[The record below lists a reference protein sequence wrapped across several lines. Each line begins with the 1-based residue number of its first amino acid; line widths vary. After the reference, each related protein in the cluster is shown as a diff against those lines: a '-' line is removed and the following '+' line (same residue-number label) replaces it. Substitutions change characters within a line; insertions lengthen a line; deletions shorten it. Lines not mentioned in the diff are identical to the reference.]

1 MNISS
6 TLLSAIDARAD
17 EFLRVWEEF
26 CNIESQTCDKSGVDA
41 CGSYLCA
48 IAERHGWK
56 IDRLPQPVAGDALCI
71 TMNADAP
78 GAPIAISGHM
88 DTVHPK
94 GLFGN
99 PPVRID
105 RAANKI
111 YGPGVLDC
119 KGGVVACL
127 YAMCV
132 LEELG
137 FTARPVKFLLQSDE
151 EVSSRDSNKAT
162 INWMCEMASDCV
174 AFLNTEGYN
183 AGKGVLIRKGI
194 SRYHFEVTGKAVHSS
209 KCTQG
214 VSAIREAAYKILEL
228 EKQKDAEGLTCS
240 CGIISGGTA
249 ENTVP
254 EKCFF
259 TADFRFCD
267 REQMEKADE
276 IARAIAEKSFLPGA
290 SCTVRLAS
298 RRVAMEE
305 CGRNHALLD
314 RMNEVYAAY
323 GLPILAPAKSTG
335 GSDAADAT
343 AHGIPTIDNL
353 GTEGDGHHSIREFS
367 YISSLAD
374 SAKRIAAV
382 IWSL

>member
-17 EFLRVWEEF
+17 EFLSLWEDI
-26 CNIESQTCDKSGVDA
+26 CNIESQTCDKAGVDA
-41 CGSYLCA
+41 VGNYLCA
-48 IAERHGWK
+48 VAARHGWK
-56 IDRLPQPVAGDALCI
+56 IDRLPQPVAGDALCL
-71 TMNADAP
+71 TMNPDAK
-78 GAPIAISGHM
+78 GASIAVSGHM

-94 GLFGN
+94 GLFGT
-99 PPVRID
+99 PAVKID

-119 KGGVVACL
+119 KGGVAACV

-132 LEELG
+132 LEDLG
-137 FTARPVKFLLQSDE
+137 FKDRPVKLLLQSDE
-151 EVSSRDSNKAT
+151 EVSSRDSKKAT
-162 INWMCEMASDCV
+162 IRWMCDMASDCA

-209 KCTQG
+209 KCNQG
-214 VSAIREAAYKILEL
+214 VSAVREAAYKILEL
-228 EKQKDAEGLTCS
+228 EQYKDPDGMTCS

-259 TADFRFCD
+259 TADFRFCNQ
-267 REQMEKADE
+267 EQMEKADA
-276 IARAIAEKSFLPGA
+276 IARAVAEKSFLAG
-290 SCTVRLAS
+290 SRCEVKLAS

-305 CGRNHALLD
+305 CDRNHALLD
-314 RMNEVYAAY
+314 HMNEIYAAY
-323 GLPILAPAKSTG
+323 GLPVLAPAKSTG

-343 AHGIPTIDNL
+343 ARGIPTIDNL

-374 SAKRIAAV
+374 SAKRIASV
-382 IWSL
+382 IWSF

>member
-17 EFLRVWEEF
+17 EFLSLWEDI
-26 CNIESQTCDKSGVDA
+26 CNIESQTCDKAGVDA
-41 CGSYLCA
+41 VGNYLCA
-48 IAERHGWK
+48 VAARHGWK
-56 IDRLPQPVAGDALCI
+56 IDRLPQPVAGDALCL
-71 TMNADAP
+71 TMNPDAK
-78 GAPIAISGHM
+78 GAPIAVSGHM

-94 GLFGN
+94 GLFGA
-99 PPVRID
+99 PAVKID

-119 KGGVVACL
+119 KGGVAACV

-132 LEELG
+132 LEDLG
-137 FTARPVKFLLQSDE
+137 FKDRPVKLLLQSDE
-151 EVSSRDSNKAT
+151 EVSSRDSKKAT
-162 INWMCEMASDCV
+162 IRWMCDMASDCA

-209 KCTQG
+209 KCNQG
-214 VSAIREAAYKILEL
+214 VSAVREAAYKLLEL
-228 EKQKDAEGLTCS
+228 EQYKDPDGMTCS

-259 TADFRFCD
+259 TADFRFCNQ
-267 REQMEKADE
+267 EQMEKADA
-276 IARAIAEKSFLPGA
+276 IARAVAEKSFLAG
-290 SCTVRLAS
+290 SRCEVKLAS

-305 CGRNHALLD
+305 CDRNHALLD
-314 RMNEVYAAY
+314 HMNEIYAAY
-323 GLPILAPAKSTG
+323 GLPVLAPAKSTG

-343 AHGIPTIDNL
+343 ARGIPTIDNL

-367 YISSLAD
+367 FISSLAD
-374 SAKRIAAV
+374 SAKRIASV
-382 IWSL
+382 IWSF